1 MIVTHL
7 KIKMIGTTAVEESS
21 EEILYPSIT
30 VCPKNR
36 QRARDDF
43 NEQNLEIF
51 QRSFNMSEVILNIK
65 FYQKNTT
72 DHWNKEVIKPMESG
86 NNNRD
91 KIVICFSN
99 TTLSNVKDHYFVRY
113 IDNFLS

>member
-1 MIVTHL
+1 
-7 KIKMIGTTAVEESS
+7 MIGTTSVEESS
-21 EEILYPSIT
+21 EEILFPSIT
-30 VCPKNR
+30 VCPKIKHGY
-36 QRARDDF
+36 DF
-43 NEQNLEIF
+43 NRQNLEIF
-51 QRSFNMSEVILNIK
+51 QRSFNMSEVILNLK
-65 FYQKNTT
+65 FHQKNTT
-72 DHWNKEVIKPMESG
+72 DHWIKEVIKPMESG